1 MMRTSKQDSQQASRR
16 PDGLVVQVVL
26 ALISIAL
33 GVLLLFLPDIQVKA
47 LCYVFCGALIAVGVI
62 FIIAAGIGSI
72 SMFFITQAYK
82 RLHEYGFALGVLL
95 LVMGCIGL
103 LRTEAMV
110 ADFQG
115 YLGFAALL
123 SGVLM
128 LQGTVQLRVLG
139 NRLWIP
145 DLVLTAL
152 CLTGSALVLAD
163 ARPVLEAI
171 QGFAY
176 WVLLITGALSL
187 VSLLFSSIGVFGEKK
202 RVEKAEKAQAEQEA
216 AKDQQ
221 SAQTE
226 PQEPPASPEEQQ
238 PEQQPEP
245 QSEQEPG

>member
-1 MMRTSKQDSQQASRR
+1 MRTTKQESHQTSRG

-33 GVLLLFLPDIQVKA
+33 GLLLLLLPGIQVKTF
-47 LCYVFCGALIAVGVI
+47 CYVFCGAV
-62 FIIAAGIGSI
+62 IAAGIGSI
-72 SMFFITQAYK
+72 SVFFITQAYK

-95 LVMGCIGL
+95 LIMGCVGL
-103 LRTEAMV
+103 LRAEAMV

-152 CLTGSALVLAD
+152 CLIGSILVLAD
-163 ARPVLEAI
+163 ARPILKVI

-176 WVLLITGALSL
+176 WVLLLTGALSL
-187 VSLLFSSIGVFGEKK
+187 VSLLFSSIGVYGEKK
-202 RVEKAEKAQAEQEA
+202 RTEKEEKARADQNQTGQEA
-216 AKDQQ
+216 AKPQEPATAQNPD
-221 SAQTE
+221 QTE
-226 PQEPPASPEEQQ
+226 PPEQPAPVPEEPPEQRQ
-238 PEQQPEP
+238 
-245 QSEQEPG
+245 

>member
-47 LCYVFCGALIAVGVI
+47 LCYVFCGAV
-62 FIIAAGIGSI
+62 IAAGIGSI

-226 PQEPPASPEEQQ
+226 PQEPPASPEEPQ
-238 PEQQPEP
+238 PEQQQEP